1 MYYYYSQGASTGWPS
16 GYPARLRGLAFLGG
30 TMANITARFFTVP
43 ARFNGR
49 IVARLHTPSR
59 SIWAWRAPR
68 AGQLPSAPCLFV
80 PLKSQHTAARLA
92 SAAAALGWRAWVKP
106 GRKCAVYQA
115 LPLSQSMPPWACK
128 VELPAGVTAA
138 AARARLAAAYRAA
151 PAA

>member
-1 MYYYYSQGASTGWPS
+1 MGPASRGF
-16 GYPARLRGLAFLGG
+16 PALVGVWSPGG
-30 TMANITARFFTVP
+30 CPMSASASHFFSVP

-49 IVARLHTPSR
+49 IVARLHTPSH

-68 AGQLPSAPCLFV
+68 AGQLPAAPCLFV

-106 GRKCAVYQA
+106 GHGCAVYQS

-138 AARARLAAAYRAA
+138 AARARLAAAFRAA
-151 PAA
+151 PAH

>member
-1 MYYYYSQGASTGWPS
+1 MSASAS
-16 GYPARLRGLAFLGG
+16 
-30 TMANITARFFTVP
+30 RFFSVP

-92 SAAAALGWRAWVKP
+92 NAAASLGMRAWVKP
-106 GRKCAVYQA
+106 GRRCAVWQF
-115 LPLSQSMPPWACK
+115 LPLSPVQPAWACK
-128 VELPAGVTAA
+128 VELPAGVSAA
-138 AARARLAAAYRAA
+138 AARARLAAAYRAV